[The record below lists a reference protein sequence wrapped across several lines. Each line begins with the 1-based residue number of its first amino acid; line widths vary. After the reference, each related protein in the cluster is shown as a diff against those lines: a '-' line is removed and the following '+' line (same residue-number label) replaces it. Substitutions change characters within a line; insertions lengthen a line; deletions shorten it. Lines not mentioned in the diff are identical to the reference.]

1 MEGPSSKMVNVLAG
15 SGGKV
20 GGIATLLK
28 VFLPYLVWNTVFDNA
43 RAVAEMGR
51 RPAPF
56 SQYCYPLLRFTRE
69 NNFAYKYRGWPTGAA
84 AQDAR

>member
-1 MEGPSSKMVNVLAG
+1 
-15 SGGKV
+15 
-20 GGIATLLK
+20 
-28 VFLPYLVWNTVFDNA
+28 VWNTVFDNA

-69 NNFAYKYRGWPTGAA
+69 NNFAYKYRGWPSGAA